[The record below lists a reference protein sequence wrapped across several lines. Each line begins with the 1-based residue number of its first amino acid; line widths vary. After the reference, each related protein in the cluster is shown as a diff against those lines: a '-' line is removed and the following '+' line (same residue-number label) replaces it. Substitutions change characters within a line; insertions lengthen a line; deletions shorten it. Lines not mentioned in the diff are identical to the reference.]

1 MTNTRTDKK
10 QTHISRGAMI
20 FVLSVIAI
28 ISVAGIG
35 LLYVFSRHDGDA
47 AWFYLPATSTPQS
60 VKDSLLSALDPAQA
74 SKVYHI
80 WEMSGGKTSTAHG
93 AYRVEPG
100 ETALATAQ
108 KMLKGH
114 QTPVKV
120 TFHNIRTMPELMS
133 RISSSLE
140 VSADS
145 LSRATCK
152 VLTDSGFKPDQF
164 PAAFIPDTYE
174 FYWTTPAEKIV
185 TRLLDYRNR
194 FWNDDRTAKAR
205 ALGLTPVEVAT
216 LASIVEEESNMADEQ
231 PVIARLYINR
241 LNRGMPLQADPTVK
255 FAVGDFTLRR
265 ITGSHLSVS
274 SPFNTYLNKGLPPGP
289 IRVAA
294 KGAIDR
300 VLSAPK
306 HSYLYM
312 CAKEDFSGHHN
323 FAADYDTHRANARRY
338 QKALND
344 RNIH

>member
-1 MTNTRTDKK
+1 MTKSSADKK
-10 QTHISRGAMI
+10 PTHISRGAMI
-20 FVLSVIAI
+20 FVLAVIAI
-28 ISVAGIG
+28 ISVAGMS

-47 AWFYLPATSTPQS
+47 SWFYLPATATPQS
-60 VKDSLLSALDPAQA
+60 VKDSLRSALDPDQA
-74 SKVYHI
+74 SKVYRI
-80 WEMSGGKTSTAHG
+80 WQMSGGNIAAAHG

-100 ETALATAQ
+100 ETALATAR
-108 KMLKGH
+108 KMAKGH

-133 RISSSLE
+133 RIASSLE

-145 LSRATCK
+145 LTRAANK
-152 VLTDSGFKPDQF
+152 VLTDSGFKSAQF

-174 FYWTTPAEKIV
+174 FYWTAPAENVVK
-185 TRLLDYRNR
+185 RLLDYRNK

-205 ALGLTPVEVAT
+205 ALGLNPVEVAT

-231 PVIARLYINR
+231 PTIARLYLNR
-241 LNRGMPLQADPTVK
+241 LDRGMPLQADPTVK

-265 ITGSHLSVS
+265 ITASHLATP
-274 SPFNTYLNKGLPPGP
+274 SPYNTYIHKGFPPGP

-294 KGAIDR
+294 KSAIDR
-300 VLSAPK
+300 VLSAPR
-306 HSYLYM
+306 HSYIYM